1 MTTAN
6 ANWLDWPNGWWVEH
20 VAETTSTNTD
30 LFERAKLGAPAHLVI
45 AADFQ
50 SAGRGRLDRTWEAV
64 RGSNLLV
71 SLLFRDLTRPQHHFA
86 QLVGLAAVRACQQLS
101 GVLPELKWPNDLL
114 IENRKL
120 SGLLSASGPDFVVVG
135 IGINVNWAPEDA
147 VSLSEF
153 VGVDRL
159 EPADLLRLLLSNIN
173 DLEQV
178 SFDELYW
185 LYSESIATIG
195 AAVRVE
201 RTDRTV
207 LVGIATTVN
216 RDGRLVVID
225 EGGITHLIDT
235 GDIVHLRTT

>member
-1 MTTAN
+1 
-6 ANWLDWPNGWWVEH
+6 
-20 VAETTSTNTD
+20 
-30 LFERAKLGAPAHLVI
+30 
-45 AADFQ
+45 
-50 SAGRGRLDRTWEAV
+50 
-64 RGSNLLV
+64 
-71 SLLFRDLTRPQHHFA
+71 
-86 QLVGLAAVRACQQLS
+86 
-101 GVLPELKWPNDLL
+101 VLPELKWPNDLL

-178 SFDELYW
+178 SFDELYR